1 MEIIDRPLK
10 KSAVRTSSKDYP
22 FASLAVGQAFFI
34 PAGQVE
40 RKKFSVM
47 MNSMGK
53 RLSNPGIPYQGIS
66 PTTVKFS
73 WQSGEQEGVKGAFVQ
88 RIS

>member
-1 MEIIDRPLK
+1 MEITTRPIK

-22 FASLAVGQAFFI
+22 FASLEVGQAFFI

-53 RLSNPGIPYQGIS
+53 RLTSDKKLGFEC
-66 PTTVKFS
+66 VKFS
-73 WQSGEQEGVKGAFVQ
+73 WQSGEQDGVKGAFVQ

>member
-10 KSAVRTSSKDYP
+10 KSAIRTSSKDYP
-22 FASLAVGQAFFI
+22 FANLEVGQAFFI

-47 MNSMGK
+47 MNSVGK
-53 RLSNPGIPYQGIS
+53 RLS
-66 PTTVKFS
+66 TDVTVKFS
-73 WQSGEQEGVKGAFVQ
+73 WQSGEQNGANGAFVQ

>member
-22 FASLAVGQAFFI
+22 FSSLEVGQAFFI
-34 PAGQVE
+34 HAGQVE

-47 MNSMGK
+47 MNSVGK
-53 RLSNPGIPYQGIS
+53 RLSNADC
-66 PTTVKFS
+66 TVKFS
-73 WQSGEQEGVKGAFVQ
+73 WQSGEQDGVKGAFVQ

>member
-1 MEIIDRPLK
+1 MEIIERPIK
-10 KSAVRTSSKDYP
+10 KSAIRTSSKDYP
-22 FASLAVGQAFFI
+22 FDKLAVGQAFFI

-47 MNSMGK
+47 MNSVGK
-53 RLSNPGIPYQGIS
+53 RLSTPEQ
-66 PTTVKFS
+66 TVKFS
-73 WQSGEQEGVKGAFVQ
+73 WQSGEDDGVKGAFVQ

>member
-1 MEIIDRPLK
+1 MEIIERPIK

-22 FASLAVGQAFFI
+22 FASLSVGQAFFI
-34 PAGQVE
+34 PAGQVD

-53 RLSNPGIPYQGIS
+53 RLS
-66 PTTVKFS
+66 TTDTVVKFS
-73 WQSGEQEGVKGAFVQ
+73 WQSGEQDGIKGAFVQ